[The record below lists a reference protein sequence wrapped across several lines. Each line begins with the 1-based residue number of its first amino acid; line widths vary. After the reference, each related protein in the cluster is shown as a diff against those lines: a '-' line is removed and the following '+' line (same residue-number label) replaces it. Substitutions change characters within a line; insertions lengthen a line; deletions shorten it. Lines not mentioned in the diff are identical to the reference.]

1 MIAEKTESDLVEEAL
16 QYISDRK
23 YPDHCTD
30 NRKRQIRKKAEK
42 FVLRDD
48 DVFYNPGNGK
58 QMVKFIRSKADQRR
72 IMKSCHVDTTSGH
85 LGIKKTVARI
95 KERFMWKGIWSDVKE
110 MFGL

>member
-1 MIAEKTESDLVEEAL
+1 MHGSRKMIAEKSESDLVEEAL

-58 QMVKFIRSKADQRR
+58 QVCQHS
-72 IMKSCHVDTTSGH
+72 VV
-85 LGIKKTVARI
+85 LV
-95 KERFMWKGIWSDVKE
+95 
-110 MFGL
+110 